1 MIRLVGIRF
10 EKNPKLYYFDP
21 RSLFLEVGEKC
32 VVETVLG
39 LELGEVAR
47 KITIPEIPEKPK
59 PVLRRATE
67 IDLLQWELNRE
78 KERDAFEVA
87 RKLIAQYGL
96 SMKLLRVHY
105 TLDRGRLV
113 FYFGAEDRVDFRQLV
128 KDLAAIFRTRI
139 EMRQLGVRDEA
150 RLLGGYGMCGREF
163 CCCLFLSTFDP
174 ISIRMAKE
182 QNLVLNSAKI
192 SGACG
197 RLMCCLA
204 FEYPL
209 YRRLLL
215 RFPKKGSKVVTPM
228 GLAKILEVNVFRD
241 SIRLELEDGKEI
253 EITEEEYN
261 RYFL

>member
-1 MIRLVGIRF
+1 MIHLVGIRF
-10 EKNPKLYYFDP
+10 EKSPKLYYFDP
-21 RSLFLEVGEKC
+21 RGLVLEVGEKC

-39 LELGEVAR
+39 LELGEVTR
-47 KITIPEIPEKPK
+47 KITVPEVAEKPK
-59 PVLRRATE
+59 PVLRKATE
-67 IDLLQWELNRE
+67 NDLLQRELNRE
-78 KERDAFEVA
+78 KEQDAFA
-87 RKLIAQYGL
+87 IACKLIAQYNL
-96 SMKLLRVHY
+96 PMKLLQVHY

-113 FYFGAEDRVDFRQLV
+113 FFFGAEERVDFRQLV

-150 RLLGGYGMCGREF
+150 RLLGGYGMCGREL
-163 CCCLFLSTFDP
+163 CCSAFLTNFDP

-192 SGACG
+192 SGVCG

-209 YRRLLL
+209 YKRLLL
-215 RFPKKGSKVVTPM
+215 RFPKKGSKVITPM
-228 GLAKILEVNVFRD
+228 GLAKIIEVNVFKD
-241 SIRLELEDGKEI
+241 SIRLALEDGQEV

-261 RYFL
+261 KYFL

>member
-1 MIRLVGIRF
+1 MTNLIGVRF
-10 EKNPKLYYFDP
+10 EKNSKLYYFDP
-21 RSLFLEVGEKC
+21 RGLVLEVGEKC

-39 LELGEVAR
+39 LELGEVGR
-47 KITIPEIPEKPK
+47 KVVVPDFPEKPK
-59 PVLRRATE
+59 PVVRKATE
-67 IDLLQWELNRE
+67 TDLLQWKLNKE
-78 KERDAFEVA
+78 KERDAFE
-87 RKLIAQYGL
+87 IAQRLVIQYSL
-96 SMKLLRVHY
+96 PMKLLRAHY
-105 TLDRGRLV
+105 TLDRGRLT
-113 FYFGAEDRVDFRQLV
+113 FHFRAEERVDFRQLV

-139 EMRQLGVRDEA
+139 ELRQLGVRDEA
-150 RLLGGYGMCGREF
+150 RLLGGCGMCGREL
-163 CCCLFLSTFDP
+163 CCSSFLSNFDP

-192 SGACG
+192 SGVCG

-215 RFPKKGSKVVTPM
+215 RFPKRGSKVVTPM
-228 GLAKILEVNVFRD
+228 GLAKILEVNVFEN
-241 SIRLELEDGKEI
+241 SIHLQLEDGREV

>member
-1 MIRLVGIRF
+1 MIPLVGVRF
-10 EKNPKLYYFDP
+10 EGNPKVYYFDP
-21 RSLFLEVGEKC
+21 RSLSLEVGERC
-32 VVETVLG
+32 VVETILG
-39 LELGEVAR
+39 LELGEVMR
-47 KITIPEIPEKPK
+47 KITVPEVAESPK

-67 IDLLQWELNRE
+67 TDLLQWEINRE
-78 KERDAFEVA
+78 KERDAFEIA
-87 RKLIAQYGL
+87 WRLITQYAL
-96 SMKLLRVHY
+96 PMKLLQVHY

-150 RLLGGYGMCGREF
+150 RLLGGYGMCGREL
-163 CCCLFLSTFDP
+163 CCSSFLSNFDP

-192 SGACG
+192 SGVCG

-215 RFPKKGSKVVTPM
+215 RFPRKGSKVITPM

-241 SIRLELEDGKEI
+241 SIRLELEDGREV

>member
-1 MIRLVGIRF
+1 MIPLVGVRF
-10 EKNPKLYYFDP
+10 VGNPKVYYFDP
-21 RSLFLEVGEKC
+21 RSLSLEVGEQC
-32 VVETVLG
+32 VVETILG
-39 LELGEVAR
+39 LELGEVVR
-47 KITIPEIPEKPK
+47 KITVPEVAESPK

-67 IDLLQWELNRE
+67 TDLLQWEINRE
-78 KERDAFEVA
+78 RERDAFEVA
-87 RKLIAQYGL
+87 RKLIAQYNL
-96 SMKLLRVHY
+96 PMKLLQVHY

-113 FYFGAEDRVDFRQLV
+113 FYFGAEDRIDFRQLV

-150 RLLGGYGMCGREF
+150 RLLGGYGMCGREL
-163 CCCLFLSTFDP
+163 CCSSFLSNFDP

-192 SGACG
+192 SGVCG

-215 RFPKKGSKVVTPM
+215 RFPRKGSKVITPM
-228 GLAKILEVNVFRD
+228 GLAKILEVNVFKD
-241 SIRLELEDGKEI
+241 SIRLELEDGREV